1 MTTLNFSAAP
11 ASGATHNAANGLQYV
26 YDGVK
31 WTSQGAY
38 ASGLKDIVKLDNIAS
53 QFNGSLTSFNLTAN
67 LAGVNP
73 LSAES
78 LTISLGG
85 VIQEP
90 QTAYTINSS
99 AGTITF
105 ASAPAA
111 GTTFYGVLQ
120 SRLPV
125 NTAAIGTLGDG
136 AVSTEGKLAN
146 GIVTEAKLGTGAV
159 TEAKLG
165 TGAVTEAKLGTGA
178 VTEAKLGTGAVT
190 EAKLG
195 TNAVTNAK
203 VHATAAIDATK
214 LSFTQTGTGAV
225 ARTVDSKLEDVV
237 SVKDF
242 GAKGDNSTDD
252 TAAIQAAITAA
263 KHVVFPEGTY
273 LINNKL
279 DVTQT
284 DAYIEGLGTVEIKQ
298 TTYPQH
304 VFFVT
309 ADNCTIRNL
318 KLTGVPTKTQL
329 STTLAN
335 RYFGDTLSSKSSAIY
350 LKAADNLD
358 VLDCNIVKF
367 FAGVKLRGGQSH
379 SYKTGLTG
387 DRMTTTTFDLDSS
400 DQQADDFWQGDAT
413 NGFGYIRVLSD
424 DGSTNFVR
432 LSDYVN
438 STNRITFG
446 TAQTD
451 INLTGSNT
459 FAYNLIKGRSK
470 NILIS
475 RCRFDL
481 VDMGVLGN
489 HVENLVVE
497 DCIFETIEQ
506 TQQTNVRPHSIYL
519 TGGDNKKV
527 KASGL
532 ITYNSK
538 NGDAYKF
545 LAVDGLFLSDLDA
558 YNSRGTMTAEGC
570 INVTANNLTCLLSGH
585 GNDMTTSMVNI
596 TASRNVYISD
606 ATLTIDEAFEQTA
619 ADFRPHLINIT
630 GSNDIS
636 RGDLGTML
644 ASATIAPTDIHIK
657 DIVVDAQGYT
667 GTVRGVVA
675 NLNGG
680 NTAFILT
687 KSTFENIGI
696 VNGSAGNFNAA
707 RIFYGDNITIR
718 YPSYTKGDAP
728 NIKQVD
734 LGNASN
740 TIVVF
745 HPDQA
750 DFNLVNNGSS
760 AATNTFINAAAQAK
774 GRWTPSITG
783 TGGSANTQGTQ
794 VGDWVKVGDLV
805 HVTCR
810 VSITT
815 KNATGD
821 VFISGLPFISDT
833 IDASSGASFFQSGTL
848 GFYDNVNFSN
858 EHVILTIARNDTK
871 IKLQYAGTTGITD
884 VDHAQ
889 LTNTTRFDF
898 SFTYKAGSY
907 TDFTPA

>member
-1 MTTLNFSAAP
+1 MALNFP
-11 ASGATHNAANGLQYV
+11 ASPSTGDVHNASNGLQYHF
-26 YDGVK
+26 DGVK
-31 WTSQGAY
+31 WVSQGAY
-38 ASGLKDIVKLDNIAS
+38 N
-53 QFNGSLTSFNLTAN
+53 TS
-67 LAGVNP
+67 
-73 LSAES
+73 
-78 LTISLGG
+78 
-85 VIQEP
+85 
-90 QTAYTINSS
+90 TIN
-99 AGTITF
+99 
-105 ASAPAA
+105 
-111 GTTFYGVLQ
+111 
-120 SRLPV
+120 
-125 NTAAIGTLGDG
+125 TLNFTQQGAG
-136 AVSTEGKLAN
+136 AVSRSVQN
-146 GIVTEAKLGTGAV
+146 
-159 TEAKLG
+159 
-165 TGAVTEAKLGTGA
+165 
-178 VTEAKLGTGAVT
+178 
-190 EAKLG
+190 
-195 TNAVTNAK
+195 
-203 VHATAAIDATK
+203 
-214 LSFTQTGTGAV
+214 
-225 ARTVDSKLEDVV
+225 KLEEFV

-242 GAKGDNSTDD
+242 GAKGDGTTDD

-304 VFFVT
+304 VFFIT

-387 DRMTTTTFDLDSS
+387 DRMTTTTFELDLS

-413 NGFGYIRVLSD
+413 NGFGYIRMLSD

-438 STNRITFG
+438 STNKITFG

-558 YNSRGTMTAEGC
+558 YNSRGTITVEGC

-619 ADFRPHLINIT
+619 ADFRPQIVKIIGDDNI
-630 GSNDIS
+630 D

-644 ASATIAPTDIHIK
+644 ASATIVPTDIHIR
-657 DIVVDAQGYT
+657 DIIVDAQGYT
-667 GTVRGVVA
+667 GVARGILVD
-675 NLNGG
+675 LNDG
-680 NTAFILT
+680 NTAFKTT

-696 VNGSAGNFNAA
+696 VNGSAGTFTAV
-707 RIFYGDNITIR
+707 RVIHGDNITIR
-718 YPSYTKGDAP
+718 YPSYIKGDAP
-728 NIKQVD
+728 NTKQVQ
-734 LGNASN
+734 LESGCTN
-740 TIVVF
+740 TVVVL
-745 HPDQA
+745 HPDQT
-750 DFNLVNNGSS
+750 DFTFTNNGGT
-760 AATNTFINAAAQAK
+760 TNVLLNAAPQAK

-783 TGGSANTQGTQ
+783 DSGTNTQGTQ
-794 VGDWVKVGDLV
+794 IGDWVKIGDLV

-810 VSITT
+810 VAITN
-815 KNATGD
+815 KGASGD
-821 VFISGLPFISDT
+821 VFISGLPFEADRM
-833 IDASSGASFFQSGTL
+833 DASSGAGFSQSGTL
-848 GFYDNVNFSN
+848 SFYDNVTFSN
-858 EHVILTIARNDTK
+858 EHVILTLANQASA
-871 IKLQYAGTTGITD
+871 IKLKYASTTGITD

-889 LTNTTRFDF
+889 LSNTTRFDF
-898 SFTYKAGSY
+898 SFTYKANSF

>member
-1 MTTLNFSAAP
+1 MTLTKI
-11 ASGATHNAANGLQYV
+11 QV
-26 YDGVK
+26 
-31 WTSQGAY
+31 
-38 ASGLKDIVKLDNIAS
+38 IAS
-53 QFNGSLTSFNLTAN
+53 
-67 LAGVNP
+67 
-73 LSAES
+73 
-78 LTISLGG
+78 
-85 VIQEP
+85 
-90 QTAYTINSS
+90 
-99 AGTITF
+99 
-105 ASAPAA
+105 
-111 GTTFYGVLQ
+111 
-120 SRLPV
+120 
-125 NTAAIGTLGDG
+125 
-136 AVSTEGKLAN
+136 
-146 GIVTEAKLGTGAV
+146 GTGA
-159 TEAKLG
+159 
-165 TGAVTEAKLGTGA
+165 
-178 VTEAKLGTGAVT
+178 
-190 EAKLG
+190 
-195 TNAVTNAK
+195 
-203 VHATAAIDATK
+203 TAR
-214 LSFTQTGTGAV
+214 S
-225 ARTVDSKLEDVV
+225 VDSKLEDVV

-279 DVTQT
+279 DVTQADT
-284 DAYIEGLGTVEIKQ
+284 YIEGLGTVEIKQ

-309 ADNCTIRNL
+309 ADNCTIKNL

-329 STTLAN
+329 STTLAD

-350 LKAADNLD
+350 LKTADNLD

-367 FAGVKLRGGQSH
+367 FTVIKLRGGQSH

-387 DRMTTTTFDLDSS
+387 DRMTTTTFELDSS
-400 DQQADDFWQGDAT
+400 DQQVDDFWQGDAT
-413 NGFGYIRVLSD
+413 NGFGYIRVLSA
-424 DGSTNFVR
+424 DGSTNNVR

-438 STNRITFG
+438 STNKVTFG

-475 RCRFDL
+475 GCRFDL
-481 VDMGVLGN
+481 VDMGILAN

-497 DCIFETIEQ
+497 DSIFETIEQ

-532 ITYNSK
+532 ITYNCK

-570 INVTANNLTCLLSGH
+570 VHVTANNLTCLLSGH
-585 GNDMTTSMVNI
+585 GNDFTTQMIAI
-596 TASRNVYISD
+596 TASKNVYISD

-619 ADFRPHLINIT
+619 ADFRPQIVKIVGDDNI
-630 GSNDIS
+630 D

-644 ASATIAPTDIHIK
+644 ASATIAPTDIHIR
-657 DIVVDAQGYT
+657 DVIVDAQGYT
-667 GTVRGVVA
+667 GTVRGILVD
-675 NLNGG
+675 LNDG
-680 NTAFILT
+680 NTAFKTT

-696 VNGSAGNFNAA
+696 VNGSAGAFNAA
-707 RIFYGDNITIR
+707 RVIHGDNITIR
-718 YPSYTKGDAP
+718 YPSYIKGDAP
-728 NIKQVD
+728 STKQVQ
-734 LGNASN
+734 LESGCTN
-740 TIVVF
+740 TTVVL
-745 HPDQA
+745 HPDQS
-750 DFNLVNNGSS
+750 DFTFTNNNTGTTNLLL
-760 AATNTFINAAAQAK
+760 NAAPQAK

-783 TGGSANTQGTQ
+783 DSGTNTQGTQ
-794 VGDWVKVGDLV
+794 VGDWVKIGDLV

-810 VSITT
+810 VSITN
-815 KNATGD
+815 KGATGD
-821 VFISGLPFISDT
+821 VFISGLPFEADRM
-833 IDASSGASFFQSGTL
+833 DASSGAGFAQSGTL
-848 GFYDNVNFSN
+848 SFYDNVNFSN
-858 EHVILTIARNDTK
+858 EHVILTLANQASA
-871 IKLQYAGTTGITD
+871 IKLKYGSTTGITD

-898 SFTYKAGSY
+898 SFTYKANSF